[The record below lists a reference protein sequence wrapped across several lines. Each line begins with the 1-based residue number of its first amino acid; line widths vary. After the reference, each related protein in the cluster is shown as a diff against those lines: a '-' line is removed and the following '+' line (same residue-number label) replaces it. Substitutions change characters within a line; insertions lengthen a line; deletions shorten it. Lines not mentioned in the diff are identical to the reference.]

1 MADHIT
7 LDVIDRPAGGVIRGV
22 RRLRALR
29 AGGAP
34 GLRALITLGTAD
46 FATRPFPPPTTPRRL
61 AVLTAWHDADAV
73 ADCWEPTIGV
83 LSRGAREHWHVH
95 GELAR
100 ASFSEA
106 WRGWDPQ
113 VVDAR
118 NLDDDE
124 PALILIAGDLR
135 ARFVPAFVRDA
146 MKAAAHAFEQP
157 GYLGGLAINSSL
169 LNTTSCSTWRTYA
182 DAKAYAYRPG
192 RHSEAMKRD
201 RAEERHSTEWFM
213 RVRPLAER
221 GTLNGRAPFA
231 EVLRP
236 AVAA

>member
-7 LDVIDRPAGGVIRGV
+7 LDVIDRPAGGVIRAV
-22 RRLRALR
+22 RRLRTLR
-29 AGGAP
+29 AAGAA
-34 GLRALITLGTAD
+34 GLRSVIALGTAD

-61 AVLTAWHDADAV
+61 AVLAAWQDADAV
-73 ADCWEPTIGV
+73 GDGWEQAIGA
-83 LSRGAREHWHVH
+83 LGGGAREHWHVH

-106 WRGWDPQ
+106 WRGWDPD

-118 NLDDDE
+118 RLDDDE
-124 PALILIAGDLR
+124 PALVLIGGDLR

-157 GYLGGLAINSSL
+157 GYLGGLAINSSP
-169 LNTTSCSTWRTYA
+169 LNTSSCSTWRTYA

-192 RHSEAMKRD
+192 RHSDAMKRD
-201 RAEERHSTEWFM
+201 RAEEHHATEWFM

-221 GTLNGRAPFA
+221 GTLSGSAPFA
-231 EVLRP
+231 GRLQP